1 MENRLE
7 REIKS
12 FRKQVVKKFI
22 FSVDVVGINVVNTM
36 FPWITE
42 RRKMLGFTINIG
54 HPRGPQGNCGASARV
69 LHMGLC

>member
-22 FSVDVVGINVVNTM
+22 FSVDVVIDVGNTM

-42 RRKMLGFTINIG
+42 SRKMPGFTINIG
-54 HPRGPQGNCGASARV
+54 HPRGPQGTVGASARV
-69 LHMGLC
+69 FQRGLC